1 MATLEEFICEV
12 CGLVTTNPIHWFV
25 IRWGDSDRRP
35 RLSMERSSTG
45 RARSSKCGTS
55 YQFGRLWN
63 LSVGLHQGRF
73 VVGVAD
79 SSMGGASR
87 NFRLIFG
94 QYWRIRFPPT
104 FQPSSAA

>member
-1 MATLEEFICEV
+1 MTTLKEFRCEV
-12 CGLVTTNPIHWFV
+12 CGLVTTNPIHRFV
-25 IRWGDSDRRP
+25 IRCGDSYSRP
-35 RLSMERSSTG
+35 RLSVERSSTV
-45 RARSSKCGTS
+45 RARSSKCGPC

-63 LSVGLHQGRF
+63 LSGVLHQGRF
-73 VVGVAD
+73 AVGVAD
-79 SSMGGASR
+79 SSTGGASC